1 MARTYIHEREN
12 NCFLMT
18 DVVQNNLSVQ
28 HSDSVTLF
36 LVFPVG
42 WSTELDDV
50 EIYKCSQE
58 VQESNGRN

>member
-1 MARTYIHEREN
+1 
-12 NCFLMT
+12 MT